1 MSATRVDP
9 LRRERWPVPAM
20 EVHGRRDGRGQLVLS
35 ACYTAAVGLLC
46 RLPGVLRRPA
56 IGALA
61 RIAHALDRRHAAVAR
76 DYIRTACPGLD
87 ERGVERRV
95 RAAFAH
101 LVETTLDTEWRG
113 ACLPP
118 ERLLERVEVELSPQ
132 VRELF
137 ASGRGLVFAT
147 AHCGDWEAAAAAMP
161 WIAPQPL
168 YVVSKPPSNRPLSVR
183 AQALRERCGMR
194 LVPRNGAMAYA
205 PAIVKGGG
213 ALALM
218 LDQRPRRG
226 GVPGLFFGRPAS
238 SDRSAGVLLKRLRAP
253 IVFAAAW
260 RVGERRWKLVA
271 ETMVEPAEFAGRD
284 PLEVVERVNREL
296 ERLILREPDQVFWLH
311 DRYGVR
317 RGARTAAS
325 PGTEAPGDEGG

>member
-1 MSATRVDP
+1 MSARSVDP
-9 LRRERWPVPAM
+9 LRRERWPVAAM
-20 EVHGRRDGRGQLVLS
+20 PVHGRRDGLGQRVLTLL
-35 ACYTAAVGLLC
+35 YTGATGALC
-46 RLPGVLRRPA
+46 RLPGALRRPTIA
-56 IGALA
+56 LLA
-61 RIAHALDRRHAAVAR
+61 RIAHVADRRHAAVAR

-101 LVETTLDTEWRG
+101 LVETTLDAEWRA

-118 ERLLERVEVELSPQ
+118 QRLLERVDVELSSD
-132 VRELF
+132 VRRLF
-137 ASGRGLVFAT
+137 ESGRGLVFAT
-147 AHCGDWEAAAAAMP
+147 AHCGDWEVAAAAMP
-161 WIAPQPL
+161 WLAPQPL
-168 YVVSKPPSNRPLSVR
+168 YVVSKPPSNKPLSVR
-183 AQALRERCGMR
+183 AQTLREACGLR
-194 LVPRNGAMAYA
+194 LVPRNGAMAHA

-218 LDQRPRRG
+218 LDQRPRLG
-226 GVPGLFFGRPAS
+226 GVPGLFFGRPAL

-260 RVGERRWKLVA
+260 RTGERRWKLVA
-271 ETMVEPAEFAGRD
+271 DALVEPEEFAGRE

-317 RGARTAAS
+317 RKPKGRAAAAAQ
-325 PGTEAPGDEGG
+325 PTGDGDG